1 MTLIMSDRSRI
12 EITINE
18 QGESDTKVLWTGRL
32 QMHVHSARG
41 TRLLRTPADGG
52 GYTRAAARDACG
64 RGTGE
69 VPSDES
75 EE

>member
-1 MTLIMSDRSRI
+1 M
-12 EITINE
+12 TINQ

-41 TRLLRTPADGG
+41 ARLLRTPADGG
-52 GYTRAAARDACG
+52 YTRAAARDGGG

-75 EE
+75 EETRAKLLAS